1 MLTKFE
7 TIAIIYVMVIS
18 TILYFIPTL
27 IGIKRKVK
35 YSIKGKKISTK
46 TILILQ
52 VLGLIVSGIVF
63 VFLFP
68 SKIMLFPVKFGLIIM
83 LQCLILV
90 FTSMLTI
97 MRNTDDESF
106 NNLQMCIALIMLL
119 IVGITSGASLNVNRY
134 IEYEP
139 EIKILQY
146 EIIDIDENKVV
157 YWNSNEYEENE
168 ILISEEF
175 EVKLTNQKEPYLEMI
190 TTTNRKKE
198 KYAKDNNV
206 IEIVTEKH
214 IIYVPIPE

>member
-7 TIAIIYVMVIS
+7 TIAIISVMVIS

-68 SKIMLFPVKFGLIIM
+68 SKIMLFPVKFGLIIL

-106 NNLQMCIALIMLL
+106 NNLQMWIALIMLL
-119 IVGITSGASLNVNRY
+119 IGGITSGASLNVNRY

-146 EIIDIDENKVV
+146 DIVV
-157 YWNSNEYEENE
+157 FY
-168 ILISEEF
+168 I
-175 EVKLTNQKEPYLEMI
+175 
-190 TTTNRKKE
+190 
-198 KYAKDNNV
+198 
-206 IEIVTEKH
+206 
-214 IIYVPIPE
+214 